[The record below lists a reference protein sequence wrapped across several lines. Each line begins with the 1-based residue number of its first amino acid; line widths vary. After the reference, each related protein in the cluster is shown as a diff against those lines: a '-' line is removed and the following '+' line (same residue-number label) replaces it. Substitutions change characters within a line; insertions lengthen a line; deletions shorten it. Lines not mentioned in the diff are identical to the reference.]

1 MGGTSLSLKISLTC
15 SIRWQPDDS
24 GTGQVD
30 HRGFD
35 EAASRPKADRELAS
49 SPRDGTVVV
58 VSDNS
63 ASRIPLG
70 TPPGSRTSVSVRAAA
85 RPALRNQYAR
95 GTNAHAERDRSLC
108 LADGCRQAIHP
119 GLSGTLGA
127 SSARCRRIS

>member
-70 TPPGSRTSVSVRAAA
+70 TPPRSRTSVSVRAAA
-85 RPALRNQYAR
+85 RPALRNHTPAGRTLMQKETVRFVWQMDAAR
-95 GTNAHAERDRSLC
+95 RFTQFLRTRER
-108 LADGCRQAIHP
+108 
-119 GLSGTLGA
+119 
-127 SSARCRRIS
+127 RRPDVPIP